1 MKDWEHVVRRWLPP
15 TFWCAFSLIAAVG
28 CAPAYADSH
37 IRPTVPMVNLT
48 AGYVGVFDNIDRPL
62 RLGAEYRFK
71 AIGKWNL
78 IPAIGFA
85 AAENGAS
92 FFYSDVRYDYWLN
105 ERWVLIPSFGAG
117 LFDEGDGLDLGSR
130 LEFRSGIE
138 IARRFH
144 GEYRIGV
151 ALFHLS
157 NGGTAGENPG
167 TEALVLSLCIPVGQ

>member
-1 MKDWEHVVRRWLPP
+1 MKDWVQVVRRLPP
-15 TFWCAFSLIAAVG
+15 TSCCAFSLIVSLG
-28 CAPAYADSH
+28 GAPVHADS
-37 IRPTVPMVNLT
+37 ISRPTVPMVNLT
-48 AGYVGVFDNIDRPL
+48 AGYVGVFDNIDKPL

-71 AIGKWNL
+71 AIGKWSL
-78 IPAIGFA
+78 IPAIGVA

-92 FFYSDVRYDYWLN
+92 FFYSDVRYDYWLTD
-105 ERWVLIPSFGAG
+105 RWVLIPSFGAG
-117 LFDEGDGLDLGSR
+117 LFDKGDGLDLGSR

-138 IARRFH
+138 LARRFH